1 MILLSLLVVVA
12 LVAVNALF
20 VATEFALV
28 AARPSSLEAAA
39 AEGSVSASRAL
50 AARRDLRVQMSGA
63 QLGIT
68 VSSIALGI
76 LAEPTIGRHLESLAD
91 AAGLPSGVS
100 STTALVLAIGLV
112 AVFQM
117 LFGELVPKNF
127 AIADPERTLQIGRAH
142 V

>member
-112 AVFQM
+112 AV
-117 LFGELVPKNF
+117 
-127 AIADPERTLQIGRAH
+127 
-142 V
+142 

>member
-1 MILLSLLVVVA
+1 MIVLPLLAMVA

-39 AEGSVSASRAL
+39 ADGSGSAARAL
-50 AARRDLRVQMSGA
+50 VARRDLRVQMSGA

-68 VSSIALGI
+68 VSSIALGV
-76 LAEPTIGRHLESLAD
+76 LVEPTIGRRMESITY
-91 AAGLPSGVS
+91 AAGFPSGVS
-100 STTALVLAIGLV
+100 STVALVLVIGLA

-117 LFGELVPKNF
+117 LFGELVPKNV
-127 AIADPERTLQIGRAH
+127 AIADPERTLR
-142 V
+142 